1 LTLGGQFTSVHVRG
15 AFPSRRGFLPKVRF
29 PRKYVCV
36 LVLLAA
42 GLSVARAEKISDIR
56 PQGYVTDLAGVINPA
71 TRQKIELLAT
81 EVEQKTGDQIAVV
94 TVNSLE
100 GQTREDYAVDLYKHL
115 GIGSKKDNKGVLILI
130 APKDRQYRVE
140 VGYGLEPVINDAR
153 AGDIGRDMVPDL
165 RKGDYSA
172 AAWTATMGVSQFIA
186 ADAGVQFTGM
196 PKRSARP
203 ATREAPWW
211 LPFVLF
217 GGFFLLIRAL
227 SRAGRNR
234 RPPPGG
240 SGGGMGSA
248 LPWLLLGSSMG
259 RGGGGWGGGYGG
271 SSGGWGGGG
280 GGGFGG
286 FGGGMSG
293 GGGAGGSW

>member
-1 LTLGGQFTSVHVRG
+1 MFRTRETRLHRTPRLHLVCACLAFLVVTLSAC
-15 AFPSRRGFLPKVRF
+15 AF
-29 PRKYVCV
+29 
-36 LVLLAA
+36 
-42 GLSVARAEKISDIR
+42 AEKINDIR
-56 PQGYVTDLAGVINPA
+56 ALGYVTDLAGVINPA

-81 EVEQKTGDQIAVV
+81 EVQQKTGAQIAVV

-115 GIGSKKDNKGVLILI
+115 GIGAKGKDNGVLILI
-130 APKDRQYRVE
+130 APKERQYRLE

-153 AGDIGRDMVPDL
+153 AGDIGRQMVPDL

-172 AAWTATMGVSQFIA
+172 AALTATIGVAQFIA
-186 ADAGVQFTGM
+186 ADAGVQLTGL
-196 PKRSARP
+196 PQRAARP
-203 ATREAPWW
+203 PTHEAPWW

-227 SRAGRNR
+227 ARAGRR
-234 RPPPGG
+234 GG
-240 SGGGMGSA
+240 GPRAGGGGGMGSA
-248 LPWLLLGSSMG
+248 LPWILLGSGMG
-259 RGGGGWGGGYGG
+259 RGGSWGGGWGG

>member
-1 LTLGGQFTSVHVRG
+1 MFGSPKATYQGLTPT
-15 AFPSRRGFLPKVRF
+15 K
-29 PRKYVCV
+29 
-36 LVLLAA
+36 LAA
-42 GLSVARAEKISDIR
+42 ACVTLLLFLGVALWAEKINDIR
-56 PQGYVTDLAGVINPA
+56 AQGYVTDLAGVINSA

-81 EVEQKTGDQIAVV
+81 EIEQKTGAQIAVV

-100 GQTREDYAVDLYKHL
+100 GETREEYAVDLYKHL

-130 APKDRQYRVE
+130 APKDRQYKIE
-140 VGYGLEPVINDAR
+140 IGYGLEPVINDAR
-153 AGDIGRDMVPDL
+153 AGDVGRDMLPDL

-172 AAWTATMGVSQFIA
+172 AALTGATGVAQFIA
-186 ADAGVQFTGM
+186 ADAGVQLTGV
-196 PKRSARP
+196 PQRRQRP
-203 ATREAPWW
+203 PTHEAPWW

-217 GGFFLLIRAL
+217 GGFFLLVRAL
-227 SRAGRNR
+227 SRAGRR
-234 RPPPGG
+234 GG
-240 SGGGMGSA
+240 GPRSGGGGMGSA
-248 LPWLLLGSSMG
+248 LPWILMGNAMG
-259 RGGGGWGGGYGG
+259 RGGGSWGGGWGG

>member
-1 LTLGGQFTSVHVRG
+1 MLSPQKLASPGNAFVRSHL
-15 AFPSRRGFLPKVRF
+15 AWFA
-29 PRKYVCV
+29 
-36 LVLLAA
+36 VLLIALCAA
-42 GLSVARAEKISDIR
+42 AQGEKINDIQ

-81 EVEQKTGDQIAVV
+81 EVQQKTGAQIAVV

-100 GQTREDYAVDLYKHL
+100 GQTRDDYAVDLYKHL
-115 GIGSKKDNKGVLILI
+115 GIGAKGKDNGVLILI
-130 APKDRQYRVE
+130 APKDRQYKIE

-153 AGDIGRDMVPDL
+153 AGDVGRDMVPDL

-172 AAWTATMGVSQFIA
+172 AALVGVTGVAQFIA
-186 ADAGVQFTGM
+186 ADAGVQLTGV
-196 PKRSARP
+196 PQRAARP
-203 ATREAPWW
+203 PTHEAPWW

-227 SRAGRNR
+227 SRAGRR
-234 RPPPGG
+234 GGGPPASG
-240 SGGGMGSA
+240 GGGMGSA
-248 LPWLLLGSSMG
+248 LPWILLGSGMG
-259 RGGGGWGGGYGG
+259 RGGGWGGGYGG

-286 FGGGMSG
+286 FGGGSSG

>member
-1 LTLGGQFTSVHVRG
+1 LFVIAVL
-15 AFPSRRGFLPKVRF
+15 ALP
-29 PRKYVCV
+29 
-36 LVLLAA
+36 AW
-42 GLSVARAEKISDIR
+42 AEKIDDIR

-81 EVEQKTGDQIAVV
+81 EVEQKTGSQIAVV

-100 GQTREDYAVDLYKHL
+100 GETREQYAVDLYKHL
-115 GIGSKKDNKGVLILI
+115 GIGAKKKDNGALILI
-130 APKDRQYRVE
+130 APKERQYKIE
-140 VGYGLEPVINDAR
+140 IGYGLEPVINDAR
-153 AGDIGRDMVPDL
+153 AGDVGRAMVPDL

-172 AAWTATMGVSQFIA
+172 AALVGASDIA
-186 ADAGVQFTGM
+186 QYIADDAGVQLTGL
-196 PKRSARP
+196 PQRRARP
-203 ATREAPWW
+203 PTKEMPWW

-217 GGFFLLIRAL
+217 GAFFLLVRAL
-227 SRAGRNR
+227 ARSGGNR
-234 RPPPGG
+234 RPPPG
-240 SGGGMGSA
+240 SGGGMGNP
-248 LPWLLLGSSMG
+248 LPWLLIGNSMG
-259 RGGGGWGGGYGG
+259 RGGSGWGGGWGG